1 VRAYIAEHAYGNAT
15 SADLWRAIDKA
26 AGKPVSAVAR
36 DFTTQP
42 GVPLISVTTT
52 ADRVTLSQSRFTTAD
67 ATLPTYAWRTPVL
80 LQPLLGGPPTE
91 RLVSRGSPQAA
102 WGQSVVNAGGTG
114 YYRVSYDAPA
124 FSALAD
130 RFGRLPAADQFGLLK
145 DTLALGMA
153 GGGPIS
159 AYLRLTATLPA
170 DAEPVVWREQART
183 LAGLDGYYAPGPKRA
198 AYRAWASGLLRPVL
212 ARAGFDARKGEPAA
226 DALMRETL
234 LLALGQIGDPTVSAE
249 ARRRFAGARND
260 LSRLAP
266 GERRWVLVGAAR
278 SADPATFKALRSLAR
293 AARDPLERNDL
304 YVDLAAVEDKAL
316 AAEVLKLAITDEAP
330 SNMAPA
336 LVREVSAVHPELAW
350 QFTLD
355 NLPAITRSLEALG
368 RSTFVPRV
376 AGASNDLQ
384 AALALQKYA
393 AKNIPADAQGE
404 VQVAISRIRN
414 NADIQARRLP
424 EIDAWIA
431 GREPTADS

>member
-1 VRAYIAEHAYGNAT
+1 M
-15 SADLWRAIDKA
+15 
-26 AGKPVSAVAR
+26 SAVAR

-42 GVPLISVTTT
+42 GVPLISVTST
-52 ADRVTLSQSRFTTAD
+52 AERVTLSQSRFTTAD
-67 ATLPTYAWRTPVL
+67 ATLPAHAWRTPVL
-80 LQPLLGGPPTE
+80 LQPLSGGPPVD
-91 RLVSRGSPQAA
+91 RLVSRGSPQSA

-124 FSALAD
+124 FAVLAG

-153 GGGPIS
+153 GRGPIS
-159 AYLRLTATLPA
+159 AYLRLTAALPA
-170 DAEPVVWREQART
+170 DAEPAVWREQART

-198 AYRAWASGLLRPVL
+198 AYRAWASGLLGPVL

-234 LLALGQIGDPTVSAE
+234 LLALGQIGDPTVGAE
-249 ARRRFAGARND
+249 ARRRFAAARND
-260 LSRLAP
+260 LARLAP

-278 SADPATFKALRSLAR
+278 SADPATFQALRSLAR

-304 YVDLAAVEDKAL
+304 YVDLAAVEDEAL
-316 AAEVLKLAITDEAP
+316 AAQVLQLAITDEAP

-336 LVREVSAVHPELAW
+336 LVREVSGVHPELAW
-350 QFTLD
+350 QFTLA

-376 AGASNDLQ
+376 AGASNDLR
-384 AALALQKYA
+384 AALALQDYA
-393 AKNIPADAQGE
+393 VKNIPADAQGE

-431 GREPTADS
+431 GRGASTAGN